1 MSHANNYVAGGKMNH
16 YALTNG
22 VIYTG
27 EAVLYQQA
35 VIVKGDRIEAIVHQN
50 DLPSDL
56 AKIDLNG
63 ANLSAGFI
71 DLQLNGCGGVMF
83 NEEISV
89 QTLEIMQATNLKSG
103 TTSYLP
109 TFITSPDEGMKQAVQ
124 VMRDYLA
131 KYQHQALGLHLEGP
145 YLSVAKKGV
154 HRPEYIREASGEMI
168 DFLCQNSDVI
178 TKLTLAAENPT
189 ADHIAKF
196 VEAGILVSI
205 GHSNATFEQAKA
217 RIDQGIR
224 FATHLHNAMS
234 PISSGREGGVV
245 GAVLDSDIYAGI
257 IVDGL
262 HVDWSNVR
270 LAKKAKGDKLIIVT
284 DAVAPAGAEI
294 DHFTFV
300 GKTVYVRDGKCV
312 DEFGSLGGAA
322 ITMIESIRNVI
333 QHAGIPL
340 EEAIRMCTLYPA
352 RAIQIDDKLG
362 SIAVGKIANLAVFDH
377 QFKVIGTA
385 VNGIWQEN

>member
-1 MSHANNYVAGGKMNH
+1 MNH
-16 YALTNG
+16 YALTNS

-27 EAVLYQQA
+27 EKVLYQHA
-35 VIVKGDRIEAIVHQN
+35 VVIKEDKIAAVVLEN
-50 DLPSDL
+50 ELPATL
-56 AKIDLNG
+56 EKIDLQG
-63 ANLSAGFI
+63 ANLCAGFI

-83 NEEISV
+83 NEDISV
-89 QTLEIMQATNLKSG
+89 RTLEIMQETNLKSG

-131 KYQHQALGLHLEGP
+131 KHQNQALGLHFEGP

-154 HRPEYIREASGEMI
+154 HRPEYIREASGEML
-168 DFLCQNSDVI
+168 DFFCKNSDVI
-178 TKLTLAAENPT
+178 TKITLAAENPT
-189 ADHIAKF
+189 ADHIPRLT
-196 VEAGILVSI
+196 ESGIIVSI
-205 GHSNATFEQAKA
+205 GHSNADYAQAKQ
-217 RIDQGIR
+217 RIAEGIS

-270 LAKKAKGDKLIIVT
+270 IAKKVKGDKLVIVT
-284 DAVAPAGAEI
+284 DAVAPAGTNI
-294 DHFTFV
+294 DHFIFV
-300 GKTVYVRDGKCV
+300 GKKVLYKDGKCI

-322 ITMIESIRNVI
+322 ITMIESIRNVVQYADI
-333 QHAGIPL
+333 SL
-340 EEAIRMCTLYPA
+340 NEAIRMCTLYPA
-352 RAIQIDDKLG
+352 RAINVDNQLG
-362 SIAVGKIANLAVFDH
+362 SIEVGKIANLAVFDQ
-377 QFKVIGTA
+377 QFNVIGTA
-385 VNGIWQEN
+385 VNGNWQSHQ